1 MLSSICW
8 KRDGLYRHIAMFRI
22 YFKQIVAVSA
32 LATLVLG
39 SVSCRALAT
48 TGEFYG
54 NTTPPSQNILRYVTG
69 DEPES
74 LDPQGTMGQPE
85 GRIFMALYEGLVEY
99 HPKTME
105 PIP

>member
-22 YFKQIVAVSA
+22 YFKQIVAVLA
-32 LATLVLG
+32 LATLILG
-39 SVSCRALAT
+39 SMSCRALAT
-48 TGEFYG
+48 TGVFYR

-74 LDPQGTMGQPE
+74 LDLQGPTDKPE
-85 GRIFMALYEGLVEY
+85 SRIFMGHYEVLVEL
-99 HPKTME
+99 HPKT
-105 PIP
+105 